1 MGANPQIRP
10 VMERDMGVTLCD
22 MGVTSRGAMFCRVS
36 RCCIYAVEARLTVIG
51 GSKVSKVNG
60 QPSVAYR
67 LLKAS
72 YLYIWL
78 AKQVVSALR
87 RGEMLSHFAIWCF
100 QT

>member
-1 MGANPQIRP
+1 MLSPILISVSPEEVPRGANPQIHP
-10 VMERDMGVTLCD
+10 VMERDMGVMLCD

-60 QPSVAYR
+60 EPSVAFR

-72 YLYIWL
+72 YLY
-78 AKQVVSALR
+78 
-87 RGEMLSHFAIWCF
+87 MLM
-100 QT
+100 T

>member
-51 GSKVSKVNG
+51 GLKISKVNG

-72 YLYIWL
+72 YLFL
-78 AKQVVSALR
+78 
-87 RGEMLSHFAIWCF
+87 G
-100 QT
+100 T

>member
-1 MGANPQIRP
+1 MLSPISISVSPEEVPMGANPQIRP

-51 GSKVSKVNG
+51 GSNVSKVNG
-60 QPSVAYR
+60 HPSVAYR

-72 YLYIWL
+72 YLY
-78 AKQVVSALR
+78 
-87 RGEMLSHFAIWCF
+87 M
-100 QT
+100 